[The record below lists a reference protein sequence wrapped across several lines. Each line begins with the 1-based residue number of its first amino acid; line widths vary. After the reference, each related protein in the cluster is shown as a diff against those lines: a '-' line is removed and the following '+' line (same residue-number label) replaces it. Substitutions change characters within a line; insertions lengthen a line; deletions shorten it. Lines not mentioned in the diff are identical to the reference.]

1 MNYLGNRIIAGSKIR
16 GIPAVSRHNSK
27 VQIRRWNDRDSMQQ
41 SVQLN
46 QGILAWKHAETREM
60 VFFDVLLAG
69 IVLALNSCR
78 PRVEVGGVF
87 VMGWLVSECL
97 CLFAIPPS

>member
-1 MNYLGNRIIAGSKIR
+1 
-16 GIPAVSRHNSK
+16 
-27 VQIRRWNDRDSMQQ
+27 MQQ

-60 VFFDVLLAG
+60 VFFDMLLAG

-97 CLFAIPPS
+97 CLFAIPPSAETRDKRQGPSGNDMPLRAPLFY